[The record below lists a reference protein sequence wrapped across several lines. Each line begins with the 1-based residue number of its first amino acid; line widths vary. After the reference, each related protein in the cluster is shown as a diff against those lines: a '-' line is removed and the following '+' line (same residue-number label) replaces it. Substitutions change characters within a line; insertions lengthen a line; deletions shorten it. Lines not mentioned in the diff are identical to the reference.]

1 MTFWHISALK
11 ISLFQTAP
19 PASATAAFGGTG
31 AGETLPLG
39 TGSPLPFLSKVLEGF
54 SCSQSNANTRWRL
67 ITETSGSTT
76 KGPRGGGLSED
87 RQPWLCGENQWGREA
102 SHHLGPLT
110 PGQPASQSLEAGP
123 ALDSG
128 AGGAGTRRVST
139 GLAFRV
145 PKGTG
150 RGGLTQMPI
159 LIPRNDEYVTLYGIR
174 SFAGVIKGLEKG
186 ALPWTIWV
194 ITSVLLRERERQ
206 ESRA

>member
-1 MTFWHISALK
+1 MAVR
-11 ISLFQTAP
+11 
-19 PASATAAFGGTG
+19 
-31 AGETLPLG
+31 GESVG
-39 TGSPLPFLSKVLEGF
+39 KRSFSSPRPV
-54 SCSQSNANTRWRL
+54 NTW
-67 ITETSGSTT
+67 
-76 KGPRGGGLSED
+76 
-87 RQPWLCGENQWGREA
+87 
-102 SHHLGPLT
+102 
-110 PGQPASQSLEAGP
+110 PASQSLEAGP

-145 PKGTG
+145 PKDTG

-206 ESRA
+206 ESGVSLEQR

>member
-1 MTFWHISALK
+1 MAVR
-11 ISLFQTAP
+11 
-19 PASATAAFGGTG
+19 
-31 AGETLPLG
+31 GESVG
-39 TGSPLPFLSKVLEGF
+39 KRSFSSPRPV
-54 SCSQSNANTRWRL
+54 NAW
-67 ITETSGSTT
+67 
-76 KGPRGGGLSED
+76 
-87 RQPWLCGENQWGREA
+87 
-102 SHHLGPLT
+102 
-110 PGQPASQSLEAGP
+110 PASQSLEAGP

-145 PKGTG
+145 PKDTG

-206 ESRA
+206 ESGVSLEQR

>member
-1 MTFWHISALK
+1 MAVR
-11 ISLFQTAP
+11 
-19 PASATAAFGGTG
+19 
-31 AGETLPLG
+31 GESVG
-39 TGSPLPFLSKVLEGF
+39 KRSFSSPRPV
-54 SCSQSNANTRWRL
+54 NAW
-67 ITETSGSTT
+67 
-76 KGPRGGGLSED
+76 
-87 RQPWLCGENQWGREA
+87 
-102 SHHLGPLT
+102 
-110 PGQPASQSLEAGP
+110 PASQSLEAGP

-145 PKGTG
+145 PKDTG

-159 LIPRNDEYVTLYGIR
+159 LIPRNYEYVTLYGIR

-206 ESRA
+206 ESRV